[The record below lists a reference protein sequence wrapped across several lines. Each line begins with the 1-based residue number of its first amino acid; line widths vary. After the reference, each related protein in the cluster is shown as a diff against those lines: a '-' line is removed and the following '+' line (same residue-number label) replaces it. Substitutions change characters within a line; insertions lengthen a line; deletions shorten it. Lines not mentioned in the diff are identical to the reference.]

1 MNNKNVALRTNRSV
15 YEPPLIETISLSD
28 LDIISTS
35 DENQGEWDPQ
45 LANL

>member
-1 MNNKNVALRTNRSV
+1 MNNKNTTSRTNRSFYV
-15 YEPPLIETISLSD
+15 IPLIETVSLSD

-45 LANL
+45 IANL